1 MLTYCHFLGYWK
13 SLGRMYVGYSIII
26 SLSTLFNFIMTRM
39 AGLPHYVAW
48 IVTLLWTGIVNY
60 FILKKIWSFGGK
72 QAEVKVEVADL
83 DTSFDEEAD
92 LIADE

>member
-1 MLTYCHFLGYWK
+1 
-13 SLGRMYVGYSIII
+13 MYIGYSIII
-26 SLSTLFNFIMTRM
+26 SLSTLFNVIMTKF

-72 QAEVKVEVADL
+72 Q
-83 DTSFDEEAD
+83 TSTEATTATDDDFCLDEEAD
-92 LIADE
+92 PVLDE